1 MKNEFK
7 EFYTNKIDISNP
19 DESVLLVLDTNVL
32 LNIYRFSEV
41 TRTVFLD
48 SLTKLK
54 DNLFIPYQIGL
65 EYNLNRQDAISK
77 SKNAKNDLYSELD
90 KIATKFANEIRMQ
103 IDKVSVKSTDYT
115 VERNKIKNKLEDK
128 TKSLIEKLKKN
139 ELNDLFG
146 LLDTETDM
154 SYRLAEILEGKVGPS
169 YNQSELNDI
178 EEKGKK
184 RYECKIPPGFGDLAN
199 KKDKITYYNNLEI
212 KKEYGDLIIWYQIL
226 EKAKE
231 DQIKSVIFVS
241 DDSQKNDWTYK
252 QKGARAELK
261 KEMLETSNA
270 EFVILGSNQFIE
282 QANPGKYDDLVD
294 TTVNVEEYNDY
305 LETANSFIIDNY
317 FAKNEDLNSEKLHM
331 SNKTFHL
338 PESDLINK
346 KIIELT
352 SKYNG
357 RVEYMQDKMDYIEY
371 LLGDVS
377 YENKINVSDKEEIY
391 ILQVR
396 MHSLIKRIKKALN
409 DWENERLLTNY
420 EELENR
426 IDYYYTKFKNAYK
439 KIMSYL

>member
-184 RYECKIPPGFGDLAN
+184 RYECEIPPGFGDLAN

-282 QANPGKYDDLVD
+282 QANPTKNYKD
-294 TTVNVEEYNDY
+294 
-305 LETANSFIIDNY
+305 IIDTVSMDLDTG
-317 FAKNEDLNSEKLHM
+317 KNRNIYDGVKTSHRLVRYNPSMREDKIKVISEKLLYLQEEVNNLIKAIDYTDATRGLREEDKPIVRKQ
-331 SNKTFHL
+331 SARLFEINRQLILNYNLIKTDLDRSLHKL
-338 PESDLINK
+338 KLLSTETELYSDEIYLIK
-346 KIIELT
+346 SKLSKIIH
-352 SKYNG
+352 Y
-357 RVEYMQDKMDYIEY
+357 
-371 LLGDVS
+371 
-377 YENKINVSDKEEIY
+377 
-391 ILQVR
+391 
-396 MHSLIKRIKKALN
+396 
-409 DWENERLLTNY
+409 
-420 EELENR
+420 
-426 IDYYYTKFKNAYK
+426 
-439 KIMSYL
+439 